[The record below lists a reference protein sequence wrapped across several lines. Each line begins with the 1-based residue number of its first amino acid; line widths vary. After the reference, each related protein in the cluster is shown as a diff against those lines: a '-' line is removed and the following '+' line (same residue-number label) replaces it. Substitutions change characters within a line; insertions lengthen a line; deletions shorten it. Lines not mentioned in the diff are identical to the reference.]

1 MDNQIKTE
9 INKRKLWP
17 FVEAKKVL
25 KRYDYNTDHIYTFE
39 SGFGPSGLPH
49 IGTFGE
55 VVRTEFILN
64 ALKEFGFKTRL
75 IAFSDDLDGL
85 RKVPEGMPD
94 WLNEHLGKPV
104 SSIPDPYG
112 KAPSFSAYMN
122 NKLKEMLDG
131 MGINYQFRSSKET
144 YENGEFDEGIKKLL
158 KNYKKLEEIIAP
170 TLSEETLRN
179 WYPFFPVC
187 EKCGKVLTTVVKN
200 VDLDDYTVDYVCD
213 KSHGLV
219 HGCGHEGSQT
229 ALKGHGKMTW
239 RVDWPLRWFALGV
252 DYELYGKDLIDSFV
266 IGKKIMRKIF
276 HVNEPESMFYE
287 MFLDEDGTKISKSV
301 GRGLTV
307 EEWLKYGTIESL
319 NLLMYRRP
327 RKAKELS
334 FKIIPTYVDD
344 LISMSG
350 DYHNGSHKE
359 EHDFNFITN
368 YHAKDKIFPHVSYM
382 LICNLM
388 AALKSDDKDMI
399 KNYLKKQKDLSEKD
413 LSGSFL
419 NELFDKAGRYYHDF
433 VSARKQEIIFSDEEI
448 SLLNQFIEFLKSES
462 STEEIETAI
471 YEIARGKNVK
481 PQDFFK
487 TIYHA
492 LIGQDRG
499 PRLSN
504 FIKMIGQ
511 DKTIKIMRDS
521 MISTPEKSKEVTGDS
536 RDK

>member
-1 MDNQIKTE
+1 MKTDIE
-9 INKRKLWP
+9 KRKLWP

-25 KRYDYNTDHIYTFE
+25 KRYDYNTEHVYTFE

-55 VVRTEFILN
+55 VVRTEFIIN
-64 ALKEFGFKTRL
+64 ALKEFGFKTKL

-85 RKVPEGMPD
+85 RKVPEGMPA

-104 SSIPDPYG
+104 SSIPDPYEET
-112 KAPSFSAYMN
+112 PSFSAYMN
-122 NKLKEMLDG
+122 NKLKEMLGWMEID
-131 MGINYQFRSSKET
+131 YQFKSSKET
-144 YENGEFDEGIKKLL
+144 YENGEFDEGIKILL
-158 KNYKKLEEIIAP
+158 KSYKKLEETIAP
-170 TLSEETLRN
+170 TLSKDTLRN

-187 EKCGKVLTTVVKN
+187 EKCGKVLTTVVKDVN
-200 VDLDDYTVDYVCD
+200 LDDFTVEYECK
-213 KSHGLV
+213 KSHGLI

-239 RVDWPLRWFALGV
+239 RVDWPLRWHALGV

-266 IGKKIMRKIF
+266 IGKKIMNRIF
-276 HVNEPESMFYE
+276 HIKEPESMFYE

-344 LISMSG
+344 LVLMSR

-359 EHDFNFITN
+359 GHEFNFITN
-368 YHAKDKIFPHVSYM
+368 YHAEGKIFPHISYM

-399 KNYLKKQKDLSEKD
+399 KNYLTKQVDLTEKD
-413 LSGSFL
+413 LSSSFF
-419 NELFDKAGRYYHDF
+419 NELIDKAGRYYHDF
-433 VSARKQEIIFSDEEI
+433 VSTRKHEIIFSDEEI
-448 SLLNQFIEFLKSES
+448 SCLEQFIEFLNTNVSA
-462 STEEIETAI
+462 EEIQTAV
-471 YEIARGKNVK
+471 YEIARKSNIK
-481 PQDFFK
+481 PQSFFK

-499 PRLSN
+499 PRLSS
-504 FIKMIGQ
+504 FIIMIGQ
-511 DKTIKIMRDS
+511 DKTIEIMRDS
-521 MISTPEKSKEVTGDS
+521 ISSVSEKSKEATGGLS
-536 RDK
+536 DK